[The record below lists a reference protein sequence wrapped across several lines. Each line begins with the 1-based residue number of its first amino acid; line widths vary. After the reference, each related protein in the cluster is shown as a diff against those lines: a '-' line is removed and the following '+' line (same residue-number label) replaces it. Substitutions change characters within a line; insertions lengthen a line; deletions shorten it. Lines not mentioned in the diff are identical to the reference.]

1 MKHYYLEM
9 KIFTVS
15 QLNMEDIT
23 DADYRNA
30 KMVFKDFEVNN
41 LGEYHNLYAQSDRL
55 VLANVF
61 E

>member
-41 LGEYHNLYAQSDRL
+41 LGEYHNLYA
-55 VLANVF
+55 
-61 E
+61 